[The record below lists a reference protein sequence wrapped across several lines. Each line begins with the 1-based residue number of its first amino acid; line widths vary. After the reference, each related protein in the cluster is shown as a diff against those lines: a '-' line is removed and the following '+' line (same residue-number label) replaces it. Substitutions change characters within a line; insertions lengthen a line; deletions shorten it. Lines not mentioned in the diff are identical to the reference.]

1 MTYPDHGSMSVYLKL
16 RPTSINN
23 HLDRRSERR
32 MKVTLFPPLKFPPD
46 LRRPIR
52 PIRMIF
58 IMQHEPTALISL
70 PTIMMA
76 TSSASNNDTVLTT
89 PWGGPRPSNDDD
101 FQLGLSRSYLVQLYG
116 CFVAGR
122 TRFFGESQHASCMDV
137 DRVIV
142 DYSTD
147 LCALCSLVLAL
158 K

>member
-1 MTYPDHGSMSVYLKL
+1 MTYPHHRSMSVYLKL

-58 IMQHEPTALISL
+58 ITQPRTYRIDFIAN
-70 PTIMMA
+70 IMMSA
-76 TSSASNNDTVLTT
+76 SSASYNDTVLTA

-101 FQLGLSRSYLVQLYG
+101 FQLGLSRSYLVQLHG

-122 TRFFGESQHASCMDV
+122 TRFFGESQHASCIDV